1 MATYWWCAMQK
12 ECIVTASDVR
22 FLIQNMGTERCSYF
36 FYIHRKKKTV
46 ASHVH
51 YFCLYVHG
59 QCGRVSS
66 LSSLIPIRTAD
77 IFILTKE
84 QAFVIC
90 KGAKRIAWSETGALI
105 I

>member
-1 MATYWWCAMQK
+1 MQK

-36 FYIHRKKKTV
+36 FIFTGKKTV